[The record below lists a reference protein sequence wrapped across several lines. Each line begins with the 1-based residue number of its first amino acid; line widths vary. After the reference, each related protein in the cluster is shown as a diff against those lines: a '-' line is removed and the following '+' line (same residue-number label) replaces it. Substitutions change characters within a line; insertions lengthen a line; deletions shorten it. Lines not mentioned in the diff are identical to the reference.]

1 MPLGKKCIHLI
12 ENLVAQLKKKT
23 KLYQSSQL
31 PKHSLNWTSGHGY
44 WNLQHMHENYLT
56 GKTGLGT
63 LEFGPTKPAKR
74 KASIHALIPYKSHA
88 NNPPLLQREV

>member
-1 MPLGKKCIHLI
+1 MSPTYAK
-12 ENLVAQLKKKT
+12 
-23 KLYQSSQL
+23 
-31 PKHSLNWTSGHGY
+31 
-44 WNLQHMHENYLT
+44 ENYLT
-56 GKTGLGT
+56 EKTGLGT